1 MPAQAVRRRRPRS
14 SAEKHSCRSDGRRLP
29 GVRRRSGLTTGL
41 SSGKMA
47 CGRST
52 GQRRLARLQAGRRGQ
67 RPAALPQATTRLCKV
82 SNRAGSGRVTLLVQM
97 QGVLLHR
104 NYGEH
109 MDGTGLADCR
119 ARFRG
124 QLRSPITHTGCNVQS
139 LDPANP
145 VGRLLAVRRAPHMHN
160 GPLLVSNWQDLR
172 TVAQNACTRC
182 QPLTS

>member
-1 MPAQAVRRRRPRS
+1 MGLHVHHHAARQPPNLMPAQAVRRRRPRS

-52 GQRRLARLQAGRRGQ
+52 GQRHLARLQAGRRGQ
-67 RPAALPQATTRLCKV
+67 QPAVLHQGTTRLLKV
-82 SNRAGSGRVTLLVQM
+82 SDSAGEGHVTLLVQM
-97 QGVLLHR
+97 QAVLLHR

-124 QLRSPITHTGCNVQS
+124 QLCRPITLQECDVQG
-139 LDPANP
+139 LDPVA
-145 VGRLLAVRRAPHMHN
+145 RWAFRRP
-160 GPLLVSNWQDLR
+160 
-172 TVAQNACTRC
+172 
-182 QPLTS
+182 